1 LSEPFTLEGKF
12 QDDITPAIVVVRKSI
27 EQVTDSTS
35 KLYEVTGHE
44 NDAIN
49 ESIRA
54 FKAQQTGLQSLN
66 DDLQKNINRLTDQKR
81 FLSSSEYRQSAV
93 DAEKLRLEV
102 NLLTKEVQEEA
113 SAMVFAKNSATPL
126 EREIESLNI
135 QLGESITKLR
145 AQKEVLQDPGYKA
158 RQAEVAGLKSE
169 IAKMTES
176 TVKNSA
182 EQVGADAVEKGI
194 FSNMRTR
201 REALVMAHE
210 AMMGRTKNLMGS
222 AMVFAEYADL
232 DIMKTVTSMITPVTV
247 GVGLAA
253 VAVIGLGVEMV
264 KLSAEAA
271 ESYHK
276 MALMGEQ
283 SGSTA
288 QDIIALQHAAIGT
301 EIPTKALADAFGK
314 FTLRLGEHGAWLA
327 AVGIT
332 AREPKE
338 AFAQLMDVAAK
349 TSDVTERNRIL
360 NVALGRSWEQLMP
373 LLSQGGD
380 AFRDA
385 LKEMQIPDSTKKRYE
400 EINAL
405 QEENAKNWD
414 TIKQH
419 AAGAA
424 AGVLED
430 IDKIKLGFTELAK
443 QRGLLSEIGNVAAK
457 TVGGALVGTMVASG
471 VGTVV
476 GGVTGFG
483 AAVYGL
489 YNEGDDAAKR
499 MAARPK
505 PEGGAGMQ
513 GPSEALLKQRSA
525 EEATLRKNDIKTALA
540 DEDKRYKDEF
550 ALAKDYSNKLKAA
563 GQKDQGDVEKAERAH
578 QMRVDEIRKSFQR
591 KTPKGHTESDEKR
604 LAGMLQ
610 TRETEL
616 AGEKAYQDAIASLDA
631 QGIDRSVA
639 TVQAGADKKVAE
651 TSKRYDDMV
660 KLAHRNR
667 KLLSQL
673 ERDEAQEI
681 QGIQKDATSKILTI
695 YAKSDSEKLRQ
706 DEKNRALTL
715 KDLDKQAEEIKKA
728 SEKIAAINVS
738 TGKELPGSLGKKD
751 TSKYDLERQA
761 IDQSAAERKRAI
773 SNEIKDEKQKAA
785 ALQAI
790 EANSAAKKA
799 KVDRAELEERK
810 KNYEKYSSIV
820 QSYAQGQLSS
830 MLQGEF
836 TLTKAKEAAKTAA
849 INFVAEEATKR
860 IASFVET
867 LVFQKAESA
876 VANAESIAQAQL
888 TGAALAESYATAAA
902 LASIATMG
910 AADVAGGAGLATTV
924 AAAHTGFA
932 GGGIQ
937 MGPAIVGERRAEVST
952 PTTPQRITQTSNS
965 TVNSSVGGM
974 TVNIN
979 TGASVDRVA
988 GVLTRAGYRR
998 TRGLQYSSR

>member
-222 AMVFAEYADL
+222 AMVFAEYTNSSIL
-232 DIMKTVTSMITPVTV
+232 ESVTGMINPYTIAI
-247 GVGLAA
+247 AA
-253 VAVIGLGVEMV
+253 MSAATIGLVHHYVELSEKAAETYHESAEMGERLGMTAEQMEGLDYATIGTKVKTEELARAISTFSV
-264 KLSAEAA
+264 KLEQHRAQFAA
-271 ESYHK
+271 
-276 MALMGEQ
+276 LGV
-283 SGSTA
+283 TA
-288 QDIIALQHAAIGT
+288 QDPIHAFEQFIDAAGRAGT
-301 EIPTKALADAFGK
+301 E
-314 FTLRLGEHGAWLA
+314 
-327 AVGIT
+327 
-332 AREPKE
+332 
-338 AFAQLMDVAAK
+338 
-349 TSDVTERNRIL
+349 SERNRIL
-360 NVALGRSWEQLMP
+360 EEGLGKTWQQVAPIVL
-373 LLSQGGD
+373 QGGKALED
-380 AFRDA
+380 AIQKGK
-385 LKEMQIPDSTKKRYE
+385 LPPEIKKDFEDMIQYQK
-400 EINAL
+400 L
-405 QEENAKNWD
+405 TAKAEWEAD
-414 TIKQH
+414 RAASQH
-419 AAGAA
+419 AASIALENEKMK
-424 AGVLED
+424 AG
-430 IDKIKLGFTELAK
+430 LAIM
-443 QRGLLSEIGNVAAK
+443 RERYGI
-457 TVGGALVGTMVASG
+457 VGGTVLYGLDVASS
-471 VGTVV
+471 
-476 GGVTGFG
+476 
-483 AAVYGL
+483 
-489 YNEGDDAAKR
+489 
-499 MAARPK
+499 
-505 PEGGAGMQ
+505 GM
-513 GPSEALLKQRSA
+513 SEHKSKTFAETLA
-525 EEATLRKNDIKTALA
+525 EEAAAKQKASSDSSKKTTSNTKSFTEEQQKILDEANKERATKSLSLSLQLIRDEYAGKISQFKKGSEEYNKVVEAESVALQAVRDRFAKKDKPKASKTEREVERNRKEIDNFIATNDSKLRAQEAYNVAYANL
-540 DEDKRYKDEF
+540 
-550 ALAKDYSNKLKAA
+550 
-563 GQKDQGDVEKAERAH
+563 QKDAQDLGIKNGV
-578 QMRVDEIRKSFQR
+578 S
-591 KTPKGHTESDEKR
+591 TE
-604 LAGMLQ
+604 
-610 TRETEL
+610 
-616 AGEKAYQDAIASLDA
+616 
-631 QGIDRSVA
+631 VA
-639 TVQAGADKKVAE
+639 TVQASADQQIAALASGYDKQRALKGATKEQIATLTRQEAAE
-651 TSKRYDDMV
+651 
-660 KLAHRNR
+660 
-667 KLLSQL
+667 
-673 ERDEAQEI
+673 EIEI
-681 QGIQKDATSKILTI
+681 QQKATEKILTI

-790 EANSAAKKA
+790 EANSAAQKA

-810 KNYEKYSSIV
+810 KNYEQYSSIV

-924 AAAHTGFA
+924 AAAHTTTGFA

-979 TGASVDRVA
+979 AGASVDRVA

>member
-1 LSEPFTLEGKF
+1 MSEPFTLEGKF
-12 QDDITPAIVVVRKSI
+12 QDDITPAIIVVRKSI

-49 ESIRA
+49 ESIKA

-66 DDLQKNINRLTDQKR
+66 DDLQKNVSRLTDQKK
-81 FLSSSEYRQSAV
+81 FLSSPEYRQSAV

-102 NLLTKEVQEEA
+102 NALTKEVQEEA
-113 SAMVFAKNSATPL
+113 AAMVFAKNSATPL
-126 EREIESLNI
+126 EREIENLNI
-135 QLGESITKLR
+135 QLGESVTKLR

-169 IAKMTES
+169 IAKMTKS
-176 TVKNSA
+176 TAKNSA

-201 REALVMAHE
+201 REALVMVHE
-210 AMMGRTKNLMGS
+210 AAMGRTKNLMGS

-247 GVGLAA
+247 GVGLAS
-253 VAVIGLGVEMV
+253 VAVVGLGVELV
-264 KLSAEAA
+264 RLSEEAA
-271 ESYHK
+271 ENYHQ
-276 MALMGEQ
+276 MELLGAQ

-288 QDIIALQHAAIGT
+288 EEIIALQHAAIGT
-301 EIPTKALADAFGK
+301 EVSTKTLADSFGK
-314 FTLRLGEHGAWLA
+314 FTLRLGEHRTELA
-327 AVGIT
+327 KVGVT
-332 AREPKE
+332 ARDPKE
-338 AFAQLMDVAAK
+338 AFAQLMDVVAGTNDA
-349 TSDVTERNRIL
+349 SERNRIMNL
-360 NVALGRSWEQLMP
+360 ALGESWEQLAP
-373 LLSQGGD
+373 FILKGGD
-380 AFRDA
+380 AFRQA

-405 QEENAKNWD
+405 QEESAKNWD
-414 TIKQH
+414 VIKNR
-419 AAGAA
+419 ASGAA
-424 AGVLED
+424 AGILSNLD
-430 IDKIKLGFTELAK
+430 RIKLGFSELAK
-443 QRGLLSEIGNVAAK
+443 TKGLATAIGNVGIANVSYLWQ
-457 TVGGALVGTMVASG
+457 VGNKALEDGQRKQKIPGNA
-471 VGTVV
+471 
-476 GGVTGFG
+476 
-483 AAVYGL
+483 
-489 YNEGDDAAKR
+489 
-499 MAARPK
+499 P
-505 PEGGAGMQ
+505 Q
-513 GPSEALLKQRSA
+513 GPSEDLLKARA
-525 EEATLRKNDIKTALA
+525 EWEKTFRKDSLADALK
-540 DEDKRYKDEF
+540 DEDKRWKEER
-550 ALAKDYSNKLKAA
+550 AIQGA
-563 GQKDQGDVEKAERAH
+563 GQADIEAADRAH
-578 QMRVDEIRKSFQR
+578 RMRMADIRKSFER

-616 AGEKAYQDAIASLDA
+616 AGEKAYQDAIASLET

-639 TVQAGADKKVAE
+639 TIQAGADKKIAE

-660 KLAHRNR
+660 KLAHGNG

-681 QGIQKDATSKILTI
+681 QDIQKDATSKILTI

-706 DEKNRALTL
+706 DEKNRAVTL

-738 TGKELPGSLGKKD
+738 TAKELPGSLGKKD

-790 EANSAAKKA
+790 EANSAVQKA
-799 KVDRAELEERK
+799 RVDRAELEERK
-810 KNYEKYSSIV
+810 KNYEKYSAIV

-830 MLQGEF
+830 ALKGEL
-836 TLTKAKEAAKTAA
+836 TLTKAKEAAKDAA

-860 IASFVET
+860 MAKWVES
-867 LVFQKAESA
+867 LVFEKSESA
-876 VANAESIAQAQL
+876 VASAEAVAQAQI
-888 TGAALAESYATAAA
+888 TGAMLAESYATAAA

-910 AADVAGGAGLATTV
+910 AADVAGSAGFLTTLSTVNAT
-924 AAAHTGFA
+924 TGFA
-932 GGGIQ
+932 GGGVQ
-937 MGPAIVGERRAEVST
+937 FGSAYTGERGPEIST
-952 PTTPQRITQTSNS
+952 PTVPRRITQTTNS
-965 TVNSSVGGM
+965 TVNNSYGGG
-974 TVNIN
+974 TIIIN

-988 GVLTRAGYRR
+988 AVAVRATTRQA
-998 TRGLQYSSR
+998 RGMVRSSR

>member
-1 LSEPFTLEGKF
+1 MSEPFTLEGKF
-12 QDDITPAIVVVRKSI
+12 QDDITPAIIVVRKSI

-49 ESIRA
+49 ESIKA

-66 DDLQKNINRLTDQKR
+66 DDLQKNVSRLTDQKK
-81 FLSSSEYRQSAV
+81 FLSSPEYRQSAV

-102 NLLTKEVQEEA
+102 NALTKEVQEEA
-113 SAMVFAKNSATPL
+113 AAMVFAKNSATPL
-126 EREIESLNI
+126 EREIENLNI

-145 AQKEVLQDPGYKA
+145 AQKKVLQDPGYKA

-176 TVKNSA
+176 TAKNSA

-222 AMVFAEYADL
+222 AMVFAEYTNSSIL
-232 DIMKTVTSMITPVTV
+232 ESVTGMINPYTIAI
-247 GVGLAA
+247 AA
-253 VAVIGLGVEMV
+253 VSAATIGLVHHYVELSEKAAETYHESAEMGERLGMTAEQMEGLDYATIGTKVKTEELARAISTFSV
-264 KLSAEAA
+264 KLEQHRAQFAA
-271 ESYHK
+271 
-276 MALMGEQ
+276 LGV
-283 SGSTA
+283 TA
-288 QDIIALQHAAIGT
+288 QDPIHAFEQFIDAAGRAGT
-301 EIPTKALADAFGK
+301 E
-314 FTLRLGEHGAWLA
+314 
-327 AVGIT
+327 
-332 AREPKE
+332 
-338 AFAQLMDVAAK
+338 
-349 TSDVTERNRIL
+349 SERNRIL
-360 NVALGRSWEQLMP
+360 EEGLGKTWQQVAPIVL
-373 LLSQGGD
+373 QGGKALED
-380 AFRDA
+380 AIQKGK
-385 LKEMQIPDSTKKRYE
+385 LPPEIKKDFEDMIQYQK
-400 EINAL
+400 L
-405 QEENAKNWD
+405 TAKAEWEAD
-414 TIKQH
+414 RAASQH
-419 AAGAA
+419 AASIALENEKMK
-424 AGVLED
+424 AG
-430 IDKIKLGFTELAK
+430 LAIM
-443 QRGLLSEIGNVAAK
+443 RERYGI
-457 TVGGALVGTMVASG
+457 VGGTVLYGLDVASS
-471 VGTVV
+471 
-476 GGVTGFG
+476 
-483 AAVYGL
+483 
-489 YNEGDDAAKR
+489 
-499 MAARPK
+499 
-505 PEGGAGMQ
+505 GM
-513 GPSEALLKQRSA
+513 SEHKSKTFAETLA
-525 EEATLRKNDIKTALA
+525 EEAAAKQKASSDSSKKTTSNTKSFTEEQQKIL
-540 DEDKRYKDEF
+540 DE
-550 ALAKDYSNKLKAA
+550 ANK
-563 GQKDQGDVEKAERAH
+563 ERATKSLSLSL
-578 QMRVDEIRKSFQR
+578 QLIRDEYAGKISQFK
-591 KTPKGHTESDEKR
+591 KGSEEYNKVIESENIALQDVRDRFAKKGKKKERSDESDEKR

-610 TRETEL
+610 TRETDL
-616 AGEKAYQDAIASLDA
+616 AGEKAYQDAIASLET

-639 TVQAGADKKVAE
+639 TVQAGADKKIAE

-660 KLAHRNR
+660 KLAHGNG

-681 QGIQKDATSKILTI
+681 QDIQKDATSKILTI

-773 SNEIKDEKQKAA
+773 SNEIKDERQKAA

-799 KVDRAELEERK
+799 KVDRDELEERK

-902 LASIATMG
+902 WASIMTMG
-910 AADVAGGAGLATTV
+910 VADAAGAAGMASTL
-924 AAAHTGFA
+924 AAAHSATGFA
-932 GGGIQ
+932 GGGVQ
-937 MGPAIVGERRAEVST
+937 FGSAYTGERGPEIST
-952 PTTPQRITQTSNS
+952 PTVPRRITQTTNS
-965 TVNSSVGGM
+965 TVNNSYGGN
-974 TVNIN
+974 TIIN
-979 TGASVDRVA
+979 TGVSVERLA
-988 GVLTRAGYRR
+988 LNWNRSGRR
-998 TRGLQYSSR
+998 KSRGMMDTSR

>member
-1 LSEPFTLEGKF
+1 MNEDASVALR
-12 QDDITPAIVVVRKSI
+12 AILRDEISAPIIVMRKNI
-27 EQVTDSTS
+27 EQVTDSMNRA
-35 KLYEVTGHE
+35 YEVTGHE

-54 FKAQQTGLQSLN
+54 FKAQDTGLQTLN
-66 DDLQKNINRLTDQKR
+66 SDLQKNVDRLIDQKKY
-81 FLSSSEYRQSAV
+81 LSSAQYRQTAV

-158 RQAEVAGLKSE
+158 RRAEVAGLKSE

-210 AMMGRTKNLMGS
+210 AMMGSTKNLMGS

-232 DIMKTVTSMITPVTV
+232 DIMKTVTSMITPMNV
-247 GVGLAA
+247 GIAA
-253 VAVIGLGVEMV
+253 VGIGAVALGV
-264 KLSAEAA
+264 KLAKLTEEAA
-271 ESYHK
+271 ENYHH
-276 MALMGEQ
+276 MELLGDRF
-283 SGSTA
+283 GGTA
-288 QDIIALQHAAIGT
+288 EDMMALQHAAIGT
-301 EIPTKALADAFGK
+301 SISTEQLATMFGK
-314 FTLRLGEHGAWLA
+314 FTSNLGKNKAELA
-327 AVGIT
+327 SLGVTSKDPI
-332 AREPKE
+332 E
-338 AFAQLMDVAAK
+338 AFAQLMDWA
-349 TSDVTERNRIL
+349 SRIQDPI
-360 NVALGRSWEQLMP
+360 A
-373 LLSQGGD
+373 
-380 AFRDA
+380 RDA
-385 LKEMQIPDSTKKRYE
+385 ELNKILGKSWQEIAPLAIKGGAAIRDAVEQMHIPESTKRDYE
-400 EINAL
+400 EINRL
-405 QEENAKNWD
+405 HEEDAKNWD
-414 TIKQH
+414 LIKIH
-419 AAGAA
+419 SSGAMSSIVTNLAKYKAGILDIAAHR
-424 AGVLED
+424 GVLEATAA
-430 IDKIKLGFTELAK
+430 IFNPLLYHTATKNLAK
-443 QRGLLSEIGNVAAK
+443 EEADQKSPSAKPAGVA
-457 TVGGALVGTMVASG
+457 
-471 VGTVV
+471 
-476 GGVTGFG
+476 
-483 AAVYGL
+483 
-489 YNEGDDAAKR
+489 
-499 MAARPK
+499 
-505 PEGGAGMQ
+505 
-513 GPSEALLKQRSA
+513 GPSEALLKQRSSD
-525 EEATLRKNDIKTALA
+525 EATLRKNDIKTALA
-540 DEDKRYKDEF
+540 DEQTKYKEEL
-550 ALAKDYSNKLKAA
+550 ALAKDYSDKLKAA
-563 GQKDQGDVEKAERAH
+563 GQQSQGDVEKAERAH
-578 QMRVDEIRKSFQR
+578 QMRVDEIRKSFER

-610 TRETEL
+610 TRETDL
-616 AGEKAYQDAIASLDA
+616 AGEKAYQDAIASLEA

-639 TVQAGADKKVAE
+639 TVSAGADKKIAE

-660 KLAHRNR
+660 KLAHGNG

-681 QGIQKDATSKILTI
+681 QDIQKETAGKIQAI
-695 YAKSDSEKLRQ
+695 YDKEHNDNVVGNANDYKNYQEYLQKKQ
-706 DEKNRALTL
+706 DEVR
-715 KDLDKQAEEIKKA
+715 KA

-738 TGKELPGSLGKKD
+738 TGKELPGSVGKKD

-799 KVDRAELEERK
+799 KVDRDELEERK

-902 LASIATMG
+902 WASIMTMG
-910 AADVAGGAGLATTV
+910 VADAAGAAGMASTL
-924 AAAHTGFA
+924 AAAHSATGFA